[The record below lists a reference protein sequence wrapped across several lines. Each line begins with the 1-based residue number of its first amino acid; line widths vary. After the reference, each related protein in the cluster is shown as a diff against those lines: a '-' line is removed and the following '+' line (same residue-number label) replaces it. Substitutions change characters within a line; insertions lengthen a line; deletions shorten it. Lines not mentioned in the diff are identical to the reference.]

1 MREEQKNI
9 NQKPISHEVIHQLRF
24 CGHFLYFRMGDKEGK
39 RRILVA
45 LLDHKEL
52 LQRELQDVLH
62 IKSGSLSESI
72 IKMEADG
79 LLKKEKSEK
88 DGRCLVLK
96 LTEKGKRRAEQLKQ
110 EYDVRVREM
119 LSCLTEEQCEQ
130 LHGLLEPV
138 INHWQALEQHWDG
151 ETEKKHTKNR
161 HKHKK

>member
-1 MREEQKNI
+1 M
-9 NQKPISHEVIHQLRF
+9 
-24 CGHFLYFRMGDKEGK
+24 
-39 RRILVA
+39 A

-110 EYDVRVREM
+110 EYDARAGEM
-119 LSCLTEEQCEQ
+119 LSCLTEEQCKQ
-130 LHGLLEPV
+130 LHDLLEPV
-138 INHWQALEQHWDG
+138 TGHWQALEQHWDG
-151 ETEKKHTKNR
+151 ETEKKHTKKR

>member
-1 MREEQKNI
+1 M
-9 NQKPISHEVIHQLRF
+9 
-24 CGHFLYFRMGDKEGK
+24 
-39 RRILVA
+39 VA

-52 LQRELQDVLH
+52 LQRELQDILH
-62 IKSGSLSESI
+62 IKSGSLSECI

-79 LLKKEKSEK
+79 LLKKKKSEK

-96 LTEKGKRRAEQLKQ
+96 LTQKGKLCAEQLKQ

-138 INHWQALEQHWDG
+138 TGHWKALEQRWDG
-151 ETEKKHTKNR
+151 ETERKHAKQG
-161 HKHKK
+161 HKK

>member
-1 MREEQKNI
+1 M
-9 NQKPISHEVIHQLRF
+9 
-24 CGHFLYFRMGDKEGK
+24 
-39 RRILVA
+39 A

-151 ETEKKHTKNR
+151 ETEKSTQKTGTSIKSEKDKWCFER
-161 HKHKK
+161 QVLLFYYRKDGME

>member
-1 MREEQKNI
+1 M
-9 NQKPISHEVIHQLRF
+9 
-24 CGHFLYFRMGDKEGK
+24 
-39 RRILVA
+39 
-45 LLDHKEL
+45 DHKEL

-62 IKSGSLSESI
+62 IKSGSLSECI

-96 LTEKGKRRAEQLKQ
+96 LTQKGKLYAEQLKQ

>member
-1 MREEQKNI
+1 M
-9 NQKPISHEVIHQLRF
+9 
-24 CGHFLYFRMGDKEGK
+24 
-39 RRILVA
+39 A

-110 EYDVRVREM
+110 EYDARAREM
-119 LSCLTEEQCEQ
+119 LSCLTEEQCKQ
-130 LHGLLEPV
+130 LHDLLEPV
-138 INHWQALEQHWDG
+138 TGHWKALEQRRDG
-151 ETEKKHTKNR
+151 ETERKHAQQGHKN
-161 HKHKK
+161 

>member
-1 MREEQKNI
+1 MREEQKNR
-9 NQKPISHEVIHQLRF
+9 NPRPISHEVIHQLRF
-24 CGHFLYFRMGDKEGK
+24 CGHFLYFRMGDREGK

-52 LQRELQDVLH
+52 LQRELQDILH
-62 IKSGSLSESI
+62 IKSGSLSECI

-96 LTEKGKRRAEQLKQ
+96 LTQKGKLCAEQLKQ

-138 INHWQALEQHWDG
+138 INHWQALG
-151 ETEKKHTKNR
+151 RRNGKKA
-161 HKHKK
+161 HKKQAQA

>member
-110 EYDVRVREM
+110 EYDARAGEM
-119 LSCLTEEQCEQ
+119 LSCLTEEQCKQ
-130 LHGLLEPV
+130 LHDLLEPV
-138 INHWQALEQHWDG
+138 TGHWQALEQRWDG
-151 ETEKKHTKNR
+151 ETERKHAKQGHKN
-161 HKHKK
+161 

>member
-1 MREEQKNI
+1 M
-9 NQKPISHEVIHQLRF
+9 
-24 CGHFLYFRMGDKEGK
+24 
-39 RRILVA
+39 A

-110 EYDVRVREM
+110 EYDARAREM
-119 LSCLTEEQCEQ
+119 LSCLTEEQCKQ
-130 LHGLLEPV
+130 LHDLLEPV
-138 INHWQALEQHWDG
+138 TDHWQALEQRWDG
-151 ETEKKHTKNR
+151 ETERKHAKQGHKN
-161 HKHKK
+161 